1 MSDLEKLFEHAPEG
15 ATEIAVFPD
24 GELRYATEGKTWY
37 APRWIARPH
46 KWQTIATR
54 PQPEPRKTV
63 EDVVA
68 YYKNGNHI
76 RNAAFSDFEIVV
88 YEIYS
93 KKYAFVSSNSH
104 KGKGEI
110 EGCQVVCTREQFEA
124 FVAAKGNSEP
134 EWTHVLNSGVRCKFF
149 KSLEWMQ
156 GDVYESEDGKF
167 FIPQRT
173 GKSYSI
179 KPIKPTI
186 SKDEKAQLELYVQY
200 RIDKYGDHAMKS
212 DLIDYLAKHEVV
224 K

>member
-46 KWQTIATR
+46 KWQTIAAR
-54 PQPEPRKTV
+54 PQPEQPRKTV
-63 EDVVA
+63 EDAVEWC
-68 YYKNGNHI
+68 NGVWIGVNC
-76 RNAAFSDFEIVV
+76 NAVSYNPPSNRFSCYNSEFELNE
-88 YEIYS
+88 YWY
-93 KKYAFVSSNSH
+93 H
-104 KGKGEI
+104 
-110 EGCQVVCTREQFEA
+110 VCTREEFEA
-124 FVAAKGNSEP
+124 CVAAKSEP

>member
-63 EDVVA
+63 EDAVA
-68 YYKNGNHI
+68 WNNGEWLAVGH
-76 RNAAFSDFEIVV
+76 DLIVFNPK
-88 YEIYS
+88 S
-93 KKYAFVSSNSH
+93 KIFQY
-104 KGKGEI
+104 GKSIHGVNE
-110 EGCQVVCTREQFEA
+110 CWQLVCTREQFEA
-124 FVAAKGNSEP
+124 CVAAKSEP

-186 SKDEKAQLELYVQY
+186 SKDAKAQLELYVQY